1 MYTSRRSDEQ
11 SSLEPEENNIK
22 FHPWQPL
29 NLMNLPNFMKLKE
42 LVWGGDID
50 AVEKNLAL
58 IRTNPFIGKID
69 KEGNRRFRV
78 KNFPYLLIYKIKQQT
93 IFVLAVAHTSRKPG
107 YWKNRYF

>member
-42 LVWGGDID
+42 LVWGGDILMQL
-50 AVEKNLAL
+50 KK
-58 IRTNPFIGKID
+58 T
-69 KEGNRRFRV
+69 
-78 KNFPYLLIYKIKQQT
+78 
-93 IFVLAVAHTSRKPG
+93 
-107 YWKNRYF
+107 